1 MELVFEIIMW
11 VVVALIVEMLIWA
24 ISIFIAKRWKW
35 HPLKNKFEKTVA
47 NTADKTFVMI
57 ADSSTK
63 AVQILALVC
72 AILGYV
78 LGIAFPIMMY
88 FTKQFEWSGFIILTL
103 TFQVLLLPLLI
114 ICLHCTTKKI
124 YFSESEIIIKSIT
137 YFKKIDISQIEEV
150 LETNY
155 SQTILMLLIKYDNGK
170 KFKIKQN
177 FGNYDL
183 AKKRFEDMQLLR

>member
-11 VVVALIVEMLIWA
+11 VVVAPIVEILLWA

-47 NTADKTFVMI
+47 NTSDKTFVMI

-63 AVQILALVC
+63 AVQILGLVC
-72 AILGYV
+72 AIFGYV
-78 LGIAFPIMMY
+78 LGIALPIMMC
-88 FTKQFEWSGFIILTL
+88 FTEQFVWSDFIILTL

-114 ICLHCTTKKI
+114 ISLHCTTKKI

-150 LETNY
+150 SETNY
-155 SQTILMLLIKYDNGK
+155 SQTILMLLIKYDNSK
-170 KFKIKQN
+170 KIKIKQN

-183 AKKRFEDMQLLR
+183 AKKRFADMQLLK